1 MKFLNGIIYYL
12 NVDFDRGIC
21 KEVSSIEFMGLM
33 LVFGIFL
40 VYGLEKLIV

>member
-1 MKFLNGIIYYL
+1 MKFWNGIIYYL
-12 NVDFDRGIC
+12 KVDFDRGIC
-21 KEVSSIEFMGLM
+21 KEVSSIEVMGLM

>member
-1 MKFLNGIIYYL
+1 MKFWNGIIYYL

-21 KEVSSIEFMGLM
+21 KEVSSIEVMGLM

-40 VYGLEKLIV
+40 VYGLEKLRV

>member
-1 MKFLNGIIYYL
+1 MLIL
-12 NVDFDRGIC
+12 
-21 KEVSSIEFMGLM
+21 KEVSSIEVMGLM

>member
-21 KEVSSIEFMGLM
+21 KKVSSIEVMGLM